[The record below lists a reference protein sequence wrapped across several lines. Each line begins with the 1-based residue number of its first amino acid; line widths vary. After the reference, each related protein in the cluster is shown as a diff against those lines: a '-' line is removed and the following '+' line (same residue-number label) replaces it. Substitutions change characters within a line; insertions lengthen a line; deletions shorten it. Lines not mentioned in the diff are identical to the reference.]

1 MVRRVYLGQNFEL
14 RKEMEFLGKWS
25 VFSLKS
31 DQYSTFFLLFTK
43 NYSLKKTTPQ

>member
-1 MVRRVYLGQNFEL
+1 
-14 RKEMEFLGKWS
+14 

-43 NYSLKKTTPQ
+43 NYSLKKTTPQW